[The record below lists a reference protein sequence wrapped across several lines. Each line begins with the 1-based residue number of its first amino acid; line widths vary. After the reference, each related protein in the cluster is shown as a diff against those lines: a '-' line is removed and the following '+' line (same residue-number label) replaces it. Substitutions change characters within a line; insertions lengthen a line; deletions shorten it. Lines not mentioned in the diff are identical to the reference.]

1 MSYEWIG
8 WLATAVVASSYFFKQ
23 PAMLRR
29 IQATGAAMWLVY
41 GLIIHS
47 MPVVVA
53 NVIVAGVAGLSSL
66 SRAGREVSPVE

>member
-8 WLATAVVASSYFFKQ
+8 WLATGVVASSYFFKQ

-66 SRAGREVSPVE
+66 SRTGREVSPAE